1 MFGLNQAMMVDIL
14 RKDRVRFCSHL
25 CRTSINVYLK
35 EQNFFFPSKKG
46 SEKNKTNLMFSAHP
60 SVFKIIKHMCVS
72 APGLV
77 LYTYI
82 YTSYLLTAL
91 GKDYMYLM

>member
-1 MFGLNQAMMVDIL
+1 MMVDIL
-14 RKDRVRFCSHL
+14 RKDRVCFCSHL
-25 CRTSINVYLK
+25 CRTSINVCLT
-35 EQNFFFPSKKG
+35 EQNFFFPL
-46 SEKNKTNLMFSAHP
+46 EERFREEKTNLMFSAQP

-91 GKDYMYLM
+91 GKDYVCLM